1 MSHIILRC
9 TRCTEQYKPDVETLI
24 CKECSSPLDVE
35 YIKDR
40 EFERTPKELDRD
52 RPRIELPINNDTS
65 VISIG
70 EGNTPIVSLAKVGSE
85 LGLDRLYGKLEY
97 LNPTGSYKD
106 RGTSIMLAVVKEH
119 GVTEIAE
126 DSSGNAGASVA
137 AYAARSKMYAHIFVP
152 ASATEAKLKQIKMY
166 GAEIHTIDGPREA
179 ATEAAISF
187 CRERGVVY
195 ASHALS
201 PYFAEGIKSFAY
213 ETYHHYSAELPD
225 HIVFPIGNGGLFLGA
240 WKGFQELYA
249 NVGID
254 RIPRLHG
261 VQSNIV
267 MPIVSAFQGLDWD
280 AKQTNYGTTVAGGI
294 SVTMPPRQHQVLH
307 TLRETSGHAVGVDD
321 PDILR
326 FQKLLAE
333 TEGIYAE
340 PTSAASFAGLEK
352 LIYSGVINKA
362 EVVLVPITGTG
373 LKG

>member
-1 MSHIILRC
+1 MSHIVLRC
-9 TRCTEQYKPDVETLI
+9 TRCTEHYEPDVVTLG

-40 EFERTPKELDRD
+40 EFERKAKQPDRD
-52 RPRIELPINNDTS
+52 RPPIELPINNDTS
-65 VISIG
+65 IISIG
-70 EGNTPIVSLAKVGSE
+70 EGNTPIISLDRVGSE

-106 RGTSIMLAVVKEH
+106 RGTSIMLAVLREH
-119 GVTEIAE
+119 GVTEVAE

-137 AYAARSKMYAHIFVP
+137 AYAARSNMSAHIFVP
-152 ASATEAKLKQIKMY
+152 ASTTEAKLKQIRMY
-166 GAEIHTIDGPREA
+166 GAEVHAIEGPREA

-213 ETYHHYSAELPD
+213 ETYQHYSTELPD

-249 NVGID
+249 NVRIN

-261 VQSNIV
+261 VQSSIV

-280 AKQTNYGTTVAGGI
+280 AKQTNYGTTIAGGI

-307 TLRETSGHAVGVDD
+307 TLQETCGHAVGVDD
-321 PDILR
+321 PNILR
-326 FQKLLAE
+326 FQKLLAK

-340 PTSAASFAGLEK
+340 PTSAAAFAGLEN
-352 LIYSGVINKA
+352 LIYSGVIKKA
-362 EVVLVPITGTG
+362 DVVLVPITGTG